1 MKHFKMDLARLNFVL
16 TKQFLNTMTDAILRM
31 PSNGFSFRFLMGCLQ
46 FYERKKFYFTITKAN
61 IYHLMAMQSGC
72 DPCAS
77 SHSNKS
83 FHCLETMCISRV
95 AAQRNDTFNFISQSF
110 HSITCLVCVCVVLLL
125 RFFSFLDRNLLT
137 QIQ

>member
-1 MKHFKMDLARLNFVL
+1 MPSCAWCVVVAFDEPF
-16 TKQFLNTMTDAILRM
+16 AILWVTEFH
-31 PSNGFSFRFLMGCLQ
+31 G
-46 FYERKKFYFTITKAN
+46 TKTN

-95 AAQRNDTFNFISQSF
+95 AAQRNDTFNFIS
-110 HSITCLVCVCVVLLL
+110 
-125 RFFSFLDRNLLT
+125 
-137 QIQ
+137 